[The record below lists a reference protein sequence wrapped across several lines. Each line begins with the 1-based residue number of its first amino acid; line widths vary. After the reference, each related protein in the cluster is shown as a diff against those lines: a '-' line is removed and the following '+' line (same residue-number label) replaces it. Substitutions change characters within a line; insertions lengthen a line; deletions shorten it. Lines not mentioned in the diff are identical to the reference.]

1 MGAERVGRPLLYDI
15 DIPYFLYKPDE
26 LAPKSAGMVESV
38 HSITESG
45 LKSWL
50 EAILAYTSQV
60 PWLGDAM
67 STPEAVRESI
77 RSYWAGQRG
86 IHLLQLVTKQINRR

>member
-1 MGAERVGRPLLYDI
+1 MGAELVGRPLLYDI
-15 DIPYFLYKPDE
+15 DIPYYLYKPDE
-26 LAPKSAGMVESV
+26 LAPKSAGIKESV

-45 LKSWL
+45 LNSWQ

-77 RSYWAGQRG
+77 HTYWASQKG
-86 IHLLQLVTKQINRR
+86 IKLLQLVTNQINRG